1 MIKDKS
7 AVSDPEI
14 RYAFMQAVGRVN
26 DAGQWRA
33 ADDAE
38 MQTETLSARPLH
50 QPS

>member
-7 AVSDPEI
+7 AVPDPER

-33 ADDAE
+33 AEDVRYE
-38 MQTETLSARPLH
+38 TETQSARPLH
-50 QPS
+50 QPG